1 MTEVVSDER
10 IEFKYSIKLN
20 EVNKFQQKLFETPY
34 SLIKNFQE
42 RKINSFYFDTHNL
55 VLLHQSLAGLSSK
68 EKFRYRFYG
77 DFKNSLSGQWEIK
90 KKQGI
95 VTSKLTYKE
104 NVEYDKLISHSKK
117 HNFSKN
123 EQISKYLLKYPRI
136 VKSISYNRRYFV
148 SSVFGS
154 KFRATIDYDLKSS
167 NFLNSQSLRARK
179 NNLAIIELKIDKE
192 IYDNIHIKNFL
203 NLSRL
208 GYSKYLEA

>member
-1 MTEVVSDER
+1 MTEVISDER

-42 RKINSFYFDTHNL
+42 RKINSFYFDTNNL

-117 HNFSKN
+117 HNFSM
-123 EQISKYLLKYPRI
+123 Q
-136 VKSISYNRRYFV
+136 
-148 SSVFGS
+148 
-154 KFRATIDYDLKSS
+154 
-167 NFLNSQSLRARK
+167 RK
-179 NNLAIIELKIDKE
+179 
-192 IYDNIHIKNFL
+192 
-203 NLSRL
+203 
-208 GYSKYLEA
+208 